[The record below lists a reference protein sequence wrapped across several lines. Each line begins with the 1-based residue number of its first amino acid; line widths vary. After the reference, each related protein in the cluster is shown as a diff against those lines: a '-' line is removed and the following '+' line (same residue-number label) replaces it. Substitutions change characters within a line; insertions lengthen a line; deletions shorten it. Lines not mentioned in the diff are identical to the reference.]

1 MKRLFSIVFVAVC
14 GLAVSA
20 ATAAAIQD
28 NAEIRNTVVSFVKL
42 QIAALPGKVSYKVDD
57 IDRRIAMPACN
68 RLEAFLPSGS
78 QFIGRTSIGVRCMET
93 NGWSIFVP
101 VQIKISMHLLVSARQ
116 LPTGHVLQAQDLTS
130 QTIEISRSAGLSDV
144 NQALGKVLRYG
155 IAAGQMLREDM
166 LRQPF
171 SVKQGQIVQ
180 LLVQGD
186 AFSIR
191 SEGAALANASIGQ
204 TVNVRSSSGRVV
216 GGIAQANGV
225 VEIGP

>member
-1 MKRLFSIVFVAVC
+1 MTASAVC
-14 GLAVSA
+14 FAV
-20 ATAAAIQD
+20 TQD
-28 NAEIRNTVVSFVKL
+28 NVQLRNIAVSFVKQ
-42 QIAALPGKVSYKVDD
+42 QIASLPGKVSYKVDE
-57 IDRRIAMPACN
+57 IDPRTAMPACS
-68 RLEAFLPSGS
+68 RLEAFLPAGS

-101 VQIKISMHLLVSARQ
+101 VQIRISMNLLVSARQ
-116 LPTGHVLQAQDLTS
+116 LPMGHVLQAQDLTS
-130 QTIEISRSAGLSDV
+130 QTIEISRTAGLSDA
-144 NQALGKVLRYG
+144 NQAIGKVLRYG
-155 IAAGQMLREDM
+155 IATGQMLREDM

-191 SEGAALANASIGQ
+191 SEGAALANASAGQ
-204 TVNVRSSSGRVV
+204 TVNVRSSSGRVI
-216 GGIAQANGV
+216 GGVAQANGV

>member
-1 MKRLFSIVFVAVC
+1 MKKLVSIAFLILCGMTASAVC
-14 GLAVSA
+14 FAV
-20 ATAAAIQD
+20 TQD
-28 NAEIRNTVVSFVKL
+28 NVQLRNIAVSFVKQ
-42 QIAALPGKVSYKVDD
+42 QIASLPGKVSYKVDE
-57 IDRRIAMPACN
+57 IDPRTAMPACS
-68 RLEAFLPSGS
+68 RLEAFLPAGS

-101 VQIKISMHLLVSARQ
+101 VQIRISMNLLVSARQ
-116 LPTGHVLQAQDLTS
+116 LPMGHVLQAQDLTS
-130 QTIEISRSAGLSDV
+130 QTIEISRTAGLSDA
-144 NQALGKVLRYG
+144 NQAIGKVLRYG
-155 IAAGQMLREDM
+155 IATGQMLREDM

-191 SEGAALANASIGQ
+191 SEGAALANASAGQ
-204 TVNVRSSSGRVV
+204 TVNVRSSSGRVI
-216 GGIAQANGV
+216 GGVAQANGV